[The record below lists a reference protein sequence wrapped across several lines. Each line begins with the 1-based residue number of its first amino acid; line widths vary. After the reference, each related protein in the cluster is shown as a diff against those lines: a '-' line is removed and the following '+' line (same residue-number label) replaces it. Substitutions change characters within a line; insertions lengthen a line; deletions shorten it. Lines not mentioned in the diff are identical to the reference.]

1 MHLAVATPLRRL
13 LLLASLLAMPLAPAI
28 GRAQQ
33 ESDAPRAGS
42 AREEVRQSLERAQQR
57 RAEFLRRQADKPA
70 TEKAFPVTVEDL
82 RAIQDAVQATVAK
95 ILPST
100 VSVQLGN
107 SQGSGV
113 IISEDGFVLTA
124 GHVIGRPGREVS
136 ITLHDGKSVKGVTL
150 GVDRDDD
157 SGLVKI
163 TESGPW
169 PAVEMADADD
179 IFPGQWCVSAGHPGG
194 LTDGRGAVVR
204 LGRVLFKNDEVV
216 CTDCALVGGD
226 SGGPLFNLEGK
237 VIGIHSRIGS
247 RLTDNFH
254 VPIQSYKAD
263 WDRLVA
269 GEFMGGRR
277 NVGTEVEGRP
287 WLGVTGNPSED
298 SCRLTQVFPD
308 TPADRAGLHV
318 GDEILTFDGE
328 AVSNF
333 DHMAQLI
340 QQRKPRDRV
349 TLEIRR
355 GSERLSIEV
364 RLGRQFRPYPGGLPD
379 RDEFDEDDEFH
390 EE

>member
-13 LLLASLLAMPLAPAI
+13 FLLSSLLAVPLAPAI
-28 GRAQQ
+28 ARAQQ
-33 ESDAPRAGS
+33 QSDAPRAGS
-42 AREEVRQSLERAQQR
+42 AREEARQSLDRAEQR

-169 PAVEMADADD
+169 PAVEMADAED

-194 LTDGRGAVVR
+194 LIDGRGAVVR

-226 SGGPLFNLEGK
+226 SGGPLFNLQGK

-277 NVGTEVEGRP
+277 NVGTEVEGQP

-355 GSERLSIEV
+355 GSERISIEV
-364 RLGRQFRPYPGGLPD
+364 RLGRQFRPYPGGPPD
-379 RDEFDEDDEFH
+379 RDEFDEGDDFH